1 MKPTTVLVGPLLQEF
16 FVKHC
21 LTHRNLSPQTIS
33 SYRDAFR
40 LFLKFASAKRHVD
53 PVALSV
59 NDLGPAV
66 VLAFLED
73 LEHERKNSA
82 RSRNARLA
90 AIRSFFRWVAVSRPD
105 LAGLATSVRA
115 VPAKRTDHRLICSL
129 SRAEMQAILA
139 APNMSSP
146 SGRRDHAILLTMYN
160 TGARVSEI
168 TAMECR
174 QIEFGTRS
182 SFIHLYGKG
191 RKERTVPLWK
201 GTADALRKW
210 TREQKK
216 EPNAPLFANYRGD
229 RLTRN
234 GVDVILQ
241 KAVSQ
246 AASACPALTA
256 KHVTPHVLRHTTAM
270 HLLQSGVDMTV
281 IALWLGHEHLDT
293 THIYMESDL
302 ALKEQALNRLQPL
315 GQIAPRFRATDKVLA
330 FLDSL

>member
-1 MKPTTVLVGPLLQEF
+1 
-16 FVKHC
+16 
-21 LTHRNLSPQTIS
+21 
-33 SYRDAFR
+33 
-40 LFLKFASAKRHVD
+40 
-53 PVALSV
+53 
-59 NDLGPAV
+59 
-66 VLAFLED
+66 
-73 LEHERKNSA
+73 
-82 RSRNARLA
+82 
-90 AIRSFFRWVAVSRPD
+90 
-105 LAGLATSVRA
+105 
-115 VPAKRTDHRLICSL
+115 
-129 SRAEMQAILA
+129 MQAILA
-139 APNMSSP
+139 TPDMSSH

-168 TAMECR
+168 TAMAGR
-174 QIEFGTRS
+174 QIEFGARS

-201 GTADALRKW
+201 STADALRKW
-210 TREQKK
+210 MREQQK
-216 EPNAPLFANYRGD
+216 EPNAPLFENYRGD

-241 KAVSQ
+241 KAVSL
-246 AASACPALTA
+246 ATSACPALSA

-293 THIYMESDL
+293 THMYMESDL

-315 GQIAPRFRATDKVLA
+315 GQSAPRYRATDKVLA